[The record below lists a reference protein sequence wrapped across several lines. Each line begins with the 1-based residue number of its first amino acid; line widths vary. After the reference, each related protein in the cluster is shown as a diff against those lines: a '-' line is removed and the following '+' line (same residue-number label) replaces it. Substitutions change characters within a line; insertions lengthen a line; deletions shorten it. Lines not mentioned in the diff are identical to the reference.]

1 MDGVQEIDTVLQH
14 VRQVVRQFRLSA
26 DTAIIQQI
34 LLFEQAFYGYRFT
47 TTDFTAIWSAAD
59 QVLKVFDPK
68 GRMLESLS
76 LSETAADISL
86 VSIPLTPKRTAA

>member
-14 VRQVVRQFRLSA
+14 VRQVVRQFRLPS
-26 DTAIIQQI
+26 DTAIMQQI

-47 TTDFTAIWSAAD
+47 TADFTAIWSAAD
-59 QVLKVFDPK
+59 QVLKVFDLN